1 MSKKFVDIRT
11 NGTEAEVIDKITG
24 YLKSQGFQK
33 TRSKNKHLWKR
44 GVIWTIFA
52 SCQFSEGL
60 AHVEVYNY
68 APIPGMGSFLVYF
81 INRGKIPLILEGLQK
96 VVAGEKVETPQ
107 SDTEVLYAGFW
118 RRFGAFIID
127 TLLFYL
133 VIGLVSAIFL
143 GIVRGTANGT
153 TQNGRNAALLIMNIL
168 AILSFAVLWLY
179 YAIMESSSS
188 QATLGKK
195 IFHIKVTDLQGNRL
209 SFGKAT
215 ARFWS
220 KAISL
225 FILGIGFIIT
235 AFTGRKQALHDLM
248 AGTLVVQD

>member
-11 NGTEAEVIDKITG
+11 NETEPEVIDKIAS

-33 TRSKNKHLWKR
+33 TRSKNKNLWKR

-60 AHVEVYNY
+60 AHIEVYNY

-107 SDTEVLYAGFW
+107 PDTKLMYAGFW
-118 RRFGAFIID
+118 RRFGAFVID

-133 VIGLVSAIFL
+133 VIGGVSAIFL
-143 GIVRGTANGT
+143 GIVRGTAHGT
-153 TQNGRNAALLIMNIL
+153 TETGRDAVLLIMNIL
-168 AILSFAVLWLY
+168 TILSFAVLWLY

-195 IFHIKVTDLQGNRL
+195 LFHIKVTDLQGNRL

-220 KAISL
+220 KAISF
-225 FILGIGFIIT
+225 FILGIGFLIT
-235 AFTGRKQALHDLM
+235 AFTKKKQALHDMM
-248 AGTLVVQD
+248 AGTLVVQN

>member
-1 MSKKFVDIRT
+1 
-11 NGTEAEVIDKITG
+11 
-24 YLKSQGFQK
+24 
-33 TRSKNKHLWKR
+33 
-44 GVIWTIFA
+44 
-52 SCQFSEGL
+52 
-60 AHVEVYNY
+60 
-68 APIPGMGSFLVYF
+68 
-81 INRGKIPLILEGLQK
+81 
-96 VVAGEKVETPQ
+96 
-107 SDTEVLYAGFW
+107 
-118 RRFGAFIID
+118 
-127 TLLFYL
+127 
-133 VIGLVSAIFL
+133 
-143 GIVRGTANGT
+143 
-153 TQNGRNAALLIMNIL
+153 
-168 AILSFAVLWLY
+168 
-179 YAIMESSSS
+179 MESSSS